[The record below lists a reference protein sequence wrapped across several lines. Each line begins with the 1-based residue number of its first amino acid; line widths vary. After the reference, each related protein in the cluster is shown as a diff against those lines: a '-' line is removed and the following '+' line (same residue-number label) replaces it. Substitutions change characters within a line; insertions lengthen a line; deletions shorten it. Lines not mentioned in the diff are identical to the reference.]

1 MRDITFIKMELG
13 RDMKTKKTNF
23 LKEIEYTEF
32 LCDMVYVKDK
42 SLLDKKL
49 YSDDTFEISEA
60 KTDLLSNHKKFP
72 PSIRK
77 AVFNKEIGKGIIIGQ
92 KVKKE
97 GHYSP
102 TVGGSSVWGYEDYEP
117 AYLAVTK
124 TIKLWVVATDMNR
137 TILVEK

>member
-1 MRDITFIKMELG
+1 
-13 RDMKTKKTNF
+13 MKNNNF

-42 SLLDKKL
+42 PLLDKKL
-49 YSDDTFEISEA
+49 YSDDTFEVSAA
-60 KTDLLSNHKKFP
+60 KTDLLSNHKKFL

-77 AVFNKEIGKGIIIGQ
+77 AVFYKETGKGIIIGQ

-97 GHYSP
+97 GHYYP
-102 TVGGSSVWGYEDYEP
+102 TVSRSYPEDDYEP

-137 TILVEK
+137 TILVEKDNGKL